1 MVREL
6 PVRIVED
13 ASRGFTLLPR
23 REVVAPDLVITCDLL
38 WDDRIQL
45 RMYGA
50 AVPLI
55 GSEHRVVVRRKPAEI
70 RAVAARLRHLWKRE
84 LIDLQP
90 LDERGRPTRGRVEFP
105 YACQLDLTG
114 EPEQELASALEEL
127 ANQGSHLLFDLLLGG
142 MGDSRALG
150 TFREI
155 LLSILCGERPLRIRI
170 DSDLF
175 LPWGM
180 LALPRGLLPGTGV
193 PGLLARFLG
202 YRHQIEQTSGHY
214 PGVQGALPPAPPPI
228 PVVSLNHD
236 RTIDPGGRTRA
247 GDVAT
252 ALAKNTA
259 FTERTTRAELLR
271 ALDEGSLNEQLM
283 YFWCHGSFRTDD
295 GQPPCLVVRLTDG
308 GEIDAYTVQG
318 RPLTA
323 EHQPFQPLVLLNA
336 CYAGLP
342 SGADLAYLGQAL
354 IERGARGVI
363 GPQIEMPQLFAAE
376 YALAFV
382 TRYLEGR
389 ETAGG
394 IAHSLSRHFADE
406 YRNPLGFA
414 YGLHGGM
421 DERLERR

>member
-6 PVRIVED
+6 PVRIIED
-13 ASRGFTLLPR
+13 PSRGFTLLPR
-23 REVVAPDLVITCDLL
+23 RQVVAPDLVITCDLL
-38 WDDRIQL
+38 GDDRIQL

-55 GSEHRVVVRRKPAEI
+55 GSEHRVVVQRKPAEI

-90 LDERGRPTRGRVEFP
+90 LDERGRPIRGRAEFP
-105 YACQLDLTG
+105 YACQLDFTKEPQG
-114 EPEQELASALEEL
+114 ELFAALDEL
-127 ANQGSHLLFDLLLGG
+127 ANQGSYLLFELLLGG
-142 MGDSRALG
+142 GDSKALG

-155 LLSILCGERPLRIRI
+155 LLSILRGERPLRIRI

-180 LALPRGLLPGTGV
+180 LALPRGLPQGEGV
-193 PGLLARFLG
+193 AGLFSRFLG
-202 YRHQIEQTSGHY
+202 YRHQIEHTSGHY
-214 PGVQGALPPAPPPI
+214 PGARGAFSPAPPPV

-247 GDVAT
+247 GDVAA
-252 ALAKNTA
+252 ALAKNTS

-283 YFWCHGSFRTDD
+283 YFWCHGSFRTDE
-295 GQPPCLVVRLTDG
+295 GQTPCLVVRLTDG

-318 RPLTA
+318 RPLTD
-323 EHQPFQPLVLLNA
+323 EHEPFQPLVLLNA

-342 SGADLAYLGQAL
+342 SGADLAYLGRAL

-389 ETAGG
+389 ETAGE
-394 IAHSLSRHFADE
+394 IAHSLARHFADE

-421 DERLERR
+421 DERLERG